1 MNPADRLRE
10 AMAAGTD
17 DSTRLIPENR
27 AAALSAVVAAID
39 RQPAAAA
46 SPTVDLVSGHRLVH
60 PGANRALAL
69 CLDQAASADPVPPA
83 LPSADDWANR
93 LLDVCAALD
102 AAGQV
107 LDHAATGFM
116 QMAGAESGRID
127 AWITTRH
134 SPVSWRER
142 ADFDWWA
149 RWSRA
154 ASAPNATD
162 RRRRSASQT
171 TPMPDVTGMTSTGS
185 TANRAAAM
193 ADRMAYQFGYPADA
207 ALAGI
212 PVAVALGVLRG
223 LIARVLDAADDRP
236 VLLTEAALIGDLTA
250 TLSAGPEVIARALAG
265 FTLDAAGAAWHA
277 AVPGIAPAP
286 LVRRDPE
293 HLLLSR
299 AGLTSEPLLFLT
311 RELRRR
317 DATAVTTSAHLR
329 EAAFRH
335 DLYDLFSDRRFVSS
349 TGSIRLRRGGGDLRT
364 DIDAAIFDRK
374 TGALGLF
381 ELKSQEPFA
390 RSLAERTR
398 QRDNLRYAG
407 RQVAG
412 ILDWINHHGADE
424 ILNRIDRETAKRF
437 RVQKV
442 FPFVLGRYLA
452 HVGDGAARDH
462 RAAWGTWPQVLRLRD
477 GQPVGP
483 NEPRPLATLHTR
495 LTQDATTIT
504 IPPDAP
510 PQTIR
515 ISTISLTVYP
525 SLAARRATT
534 PSHDG
539 GH

>member
-10 AMAAGTD
+10 AMAVTTD
-17 DSTRLIPENR
+17 EVRRLIPAHR
-27 AAALSAVVAAID
+27 AAALSEVVAAVD
-39 RQPAAAA
+39 RQPAASA
-46 SPTVDLVSGHRLVH
+46 SPTVDLVSGHRLAH
-60 PGANRALAL
+60 PGANRAIAL
-69 CLDQAASADPVPPA
+69 CLDPAASVESAFPA
-83 LPSADDWANR
+83 LPSADIWADR

-102 AAGQV
+102 TAGLV

-116 QMAGAESGRID
+116 HLAGAEHGRID

-154 ASAPNATD
+154 TSGPTAAERQP
-162 RRRRSASQT
+162 RSASQT
-171 TPMPDVTGMTSTGS
+171 TAMPDMTEIGS
-185 TANRAAAM
+185 TAERAAAM
-193 ADRMAYQFGYPADA
+193 VDRMAYQFGYPADA
-207 ALAGI
+207 TLAGI
-212 PVAVALGVLRG
+212 PVAVVLGVLRG
-223 LIARVLDAADDRP
+223 LIARALDGGEDQPILVA
-236 VLLTEAALIGDLTA
+236 EAALIGELTA
-250 TLSAGPEVIARALAG
+250 TLSAGHEAISRALAG

-277 AVPGIAPAP
+277 AVPGIALAP
-286 LVRRDPE
+286 LVRRDLE
-293 HLLLSR
+293 HLLLCR

-317 DATAVTTSAHLR
+317 EATAMTTGAHLR

-335 DLYDLFSDRRFVSS
+335 DLYALFSDRRFVRSA
-349 TGSIRLRRGGGDLRT
+349 GSIRLRRGGGDLRT
-364 DIDAAIFDRK
+364 DIDAAVFDCK

-452 HVGDGAARDH
+452 HVGDGAAPDR
-462 RAAWGTWPQVLRLRD
+462 RAAWGTWAQVLRLRG

-483 NEPRPLATLHTR
+483 NEPRPLATLHAR
-495 LTQDATTIT
+495 LMQDATTIA
-504 IPPDAP
+504 IPPDTP
-510 PQTIR
+510 PQTIQ
-515 ISTISLTVYP
+515 IGTIRLTVYP
-525 SLAARRATT
+525 SLAAWRAAA
-534 PSHDG
+534 PARDAG
-539 GH
+539 Y